1 MEEVL
6 KFLSSEP
13 STRSKAFM
21 FVWRILIAII
31 LTNKYMNSYDYYFVS
46 GNISF
51 REIAGFIYSL
61 EFVFVVSVYLLMI
74 FTFFWLVKFFGI
86 ILSLIFNPS
95 PDEDTLNDY
104 FRFFVHQREGFS
116 HFRNR
121 KSLESV
127 QLFTEQIRHIQ
138 NPIFE
143 FVENRMNVLLAN
155 SFLIH
160 IFIDEIEKHELYNWW
175 LKTLFC
181 LNDAFLIVSILVFIV
196 LTYLNESYD
205 TIITWIVNVSR
216 RGYF

>member
-13 STRSKAFM
+13 SIRSKAFM
-21 FVWRILIAII
+21 FVWRILIAIV
-31 LTNKYMNSYDYYFVS
+31 LTNKYMNSHNYYFVA

-51 REIAGFIYSL
+51 REIVGFIYSL
-61 EFVFVVSVYLLMI
+61 EFIFVVSVYLIMI

-95 PDEDTLNDY
+95 PDENTLNDY
-104 FRFFVHQREGFS
+104 FRVFVHHRGGFS

-127 QLFTEQIRHIQ
+127 QLLAEQIRHIQ

-160 IFIDEIEKHELYNWW
+160 ILIDEIEKHELYKWW
-175 LKTLFC
+175 LNVLFY
-181 LNDAFLIVSILVFIV
+181 LNDVFLIVSIIVLIV